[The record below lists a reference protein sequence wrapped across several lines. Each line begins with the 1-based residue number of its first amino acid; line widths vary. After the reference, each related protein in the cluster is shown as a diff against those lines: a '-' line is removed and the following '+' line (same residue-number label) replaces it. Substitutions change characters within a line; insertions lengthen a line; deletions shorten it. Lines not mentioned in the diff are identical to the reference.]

1 MKVINGKKMFT
12 FEEVMDK
19 LGIQND
25 EDGFSIGE
33 NDRYFANPK
42 DMARI
47 GAEIIRL
54 TDRVEF
60 LERKLNKQRTP
71 QTGYTERT
79 LEYPDGKKKRK
90 SNKGLAP
97 GFKRP
102 AEWKKPGQYKRK

>member
-1 MKVINGKKMFT
+1 MKVINGKQMFT

-19 LGIQND
+19 LGITND
-25 EDGFSIGE
+25 DNDLAICE

-42 DMARI
+42 DMARL

-54 TDRVEF
+54 KDRVEF
-60 LERKLNKQRTP
+60 LERKLDKSKAP
-71 QTGYTERT
+71 KTGYSEST
-79 LEYPDGKKKRK
+79 LEYPNGKKQRK

-102 AEWKKPGQYKRK
+102 KEWKKPGQYKR